1 MSLFKKKPQYTVVK
15 VKKKTMPDG
24 VWTKCNGCH
33 HPIFNKSLMENNL
46 VCTNCGYHFPL
57 PLPKRIELLIDEGT
71 FVEKDKYM
79 VSENPLEFKAVRDY
93 RAKLA
98 ADQKKTGM
106 VDACIWGEGSVAGQ
120 GVVFAGTD
128 SRFIM
133 GSMGSVVG
141 EKVARA
147 AEHAL
152 QQRKPLVVVS
162 GSGGGARMYEG
173 MFSLMQMA
181 KTCGALSRLKDA
193 NIPYIAIH
201 THPTM
206 AGILASFAGVGD
218 ITIAEPD
225 ALIGFAGPRVIEQTT
240 KQKLPEGFQRS
251 EFNQEHGWIDII
263 SARNELK
270 DTLSTVLGYVEVGT

>member
-24 VWTKCNGCH
+24 VWTKCLGCNL
-33 HPIFNKSLMENNL
+33 PIFNKSLLENNM

-57 PLPKRIELLIDEGT
+57 SLKKRIELLIDDGT
-71 FVEKDKYM
+71 FVEYDKEM
-79 VSENPLEFKAVRDY
+79 SALDPLKFKAVSKY
-93 RAKLA
+93 MKKLKQ
-98 ADQKKTGM
+98 DQDKTGLI
-106 VDACIWGEGSVAGQ
+106 DACIWGEGKLDGLD
-120 GVVFAGTD
+120 VVFAGTD

-147 AEHAL
+147 VEYAL
-152 QQRKPLVVVS
+152 NKSIPLIVVS

-181 KTCGALSRLKDA
+181 KTCGALAKLKDK
-193 NIPYIAIH
+193 NVPYIAVH

-218 ITIAEPD
+218 ITIAEPG

-263 SARNELK
+263 SLRNELK
-270 DTLSTVLGYVEVGT
+270 QTIATVLSYVKS